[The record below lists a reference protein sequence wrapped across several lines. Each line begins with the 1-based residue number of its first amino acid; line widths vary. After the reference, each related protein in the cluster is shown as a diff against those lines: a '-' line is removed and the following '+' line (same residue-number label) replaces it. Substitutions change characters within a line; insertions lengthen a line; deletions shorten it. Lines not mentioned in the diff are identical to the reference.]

1 MNKYNIFLNQD
12 ELDILNRYSSY
23 QTISRE
29 GKCVML
35 VKTGIRV
42 DANGGKWPFENRRYI
57 PTCGRLFQS
66 LQKFK
71 EYSVK
76 DLLSDEA

>member
-1 MNKYNIFLNQD
+1 MNKYGIFLTQD

-29 GKCVML
+29 GKFVML
-35 VKTGIRV
+35 TKKGIRV
-42 DANGGKWPFENRRYI
+42 DRNGGKWPYENRKYI
-57 PTCGRLFQS
+57 PCGQSFQAFP
-66 LQKFK
+66 KFK

-76 DLLSDEA
+76 SLLGGDK

>member
-1 MNKYNIFLNQD
+1 MNKYGIFLTQD

-29 GKCVML
+29 GKFVML
-35 VKTGIRV
+35 VKKGIRV
-42 DANGGKWPFENRRYI
+42 DQNGGKWPYENRKYI
-57 PTCGRLFQS
+57 LCGKLFTS
-66 LQKFK
+66 LVKFK

-76 DLLSDEA
+76 RLLDNET